1 MSFLYN
7 IFIYFYIG
15 ILYLI
20 SPFNKKVKTML
31 KGEKECFSK
40 LENIKSSDKIAWFH
54 CASLGEF
61 EQGRPLIEEV
71 KKQFPQYKIL
81 LSFYSP
87 SGYEAMKNYSLADW
101 VVYLPND
108 TKKNAKKFV
117 SIVKPDLIFF
127 VKYEFWYNYIS
138 ALKGR
143 RLFQVSLILR
153 ESQYF
158 FSWYGKWF
166 AKQLRYFEHF
176 FVQNQETA
184 NLLNKIG
191 YKNVTISGDTRFD
204 RVMRIANNAK
214 SFADIE
220 EFCRGDKKIILAG
233 SSWLADERIIEKAIK
248 NLNVKLI
255 IAPHIVGEAHINEI
269 QKLFP
274 NSILYS
280 ELAENKKESDVLI
293 INCIG
298 ILSNLYQYCDI
309 AYIGGGFGVGIHNTL
324 EAATFGKP
332 ICFGTNYH
340 KFQEAVDLINLKAA
354 YSINNEE
361 ELRQVFEQLLNNE
374 EVYNNSAKASKNY
387 VGEKIGACNKIINH
401 LSKQDE
407 SK

>member
-1 MSFLYN
+1 
-7 IFIYFYIG
+7 
-15 ILYLI
+15 
-20 SPFNKKVKTML
+20 ML
-31 KGEKECFSK
+31 KGQKECFDK
-40 LENIKSSDKIAWFH
+40 LKNINQNDKIAWFH

-61 EQGRPLIEEV
+61 EQGRPLLEQV
-71 KKQFPQYKIL
+71 KKTYPEYKIL

-87 SGYEAMKNYSLADW
+87 SGYEAMKNYSLADYI
-101 VVYLPND
+101 VYLPND
-108 TKKNAKKFV
+108 TRKNAKKFV
-117 SIVKPDLIFF
+117 EIVNPDLIFF
-127 VKYEFWYNYIS
+127 IKYEFWYNYIS

-153 ESQYF
+153 ENQYF

-166 AKQLRYFEHF
+166 AKQLKNFEHF

-184 NLLNKIG
+184 TLLNNIG

-204 RVMRIANNAK
+204 RVMTIANNAK
-214 SFADIE
+214 SFPDIE
-220 EFCRGDKKIILAG
+220 KFCEGNKKIILAG
-233 SSWLADERIIEKAIK
+233 SSWIADEKIIEKAIK
-248 NLNVKLI
+248 NLDVKLI

-269 QKLFP
+269 QQLFP

-280 ELAENKKESDVLI
+280 ELSENKKESNILI

-340 KFQEAVDLINLKAA
+340 KFQEAIDLINLNAA
-354 YSINNEE
+354 YSISGED
-361 ELRQVFEQLLNNE
+361 ELKQVFETLLSNE
-374 EVYNNSAKASKNY
+374 EIYKQSAEAAKNY
-387 VGEKIGACNKIINH
+387 VKNKTGACQKIIEH
-401 LSKQDE
+401 LKS
-407 SK
+407 

>member
-1 MSFLYN
+1 MRFLYN
-7 IFIYFYIG
+7 IFIHIYI
-15 ILYLI
+15 LALNLI

-31 KGEKECFSK
+31 KGEKECFDRLQNLNS
-40 LENIKSSDKIAWFH
+40 EDKVAWFH

-71 KKQFPQYKIL
+71 KKQFPEYKIL

-87 SGYEAMKNYSLADW
+87 SGYESKKNYALADY

-108 TKKNAKKFV
+108 TKSNAKKFV
-117 SIVKPDLIFF
+117 KKVNPDLIFF
-127 VKYEFWYNYIS
+127 IKYEFWYNYIS

-153 ESQYF
+153 QNQYF

-166 AKQLRYFEHF
+166 AKQLKNFEHF
-176 FVQNQETA
+176 FVQNQQTA

-204 RVMRIANNAK
+204 RVMTIANNAK
-214 SFADIE
+214 SFTEIE
-220 EFCRGDKKIILAG
+220 KFCEGNQKIILAG
-233 SSWLADERIIEKAIK
+233 SSWLADEKIIQQAVK
-248 NLNVKLI
+248 NLDIKLI
-255 IAPHIVGEAHINEI
+255 IAPHVVGENHINEI
-269 QKLFP
+269 QQLFP
-274 NSILYS
+274 EAILYS
-280 ELAENKKESDVLI
+280 ELANNDKKSNILI

-340 KFQEAVDLINLKAA
+340 KFQEAIDLINLKAA
-354 YSINNEE
+354 YSISNQE
-361 ELRQVFEQLLNNE
+361 ELKQVLETLLNNE
-374 EVYNNSAKASKNY
+374 KIYNQSAEASKDY
-387 VGEKIGACNKIINH
+387 VKTKIGACKKIIEH
-401 LSKQDE
+401 LKN
-407 SK
+407 

>member
-1 MSFLYN
+1 MRFLYN
-7 IFIYFYIG
+7 IFIHIYI
-15 ILYLI
+15 LALNLI

-31 KGEKECFSK
+31 KGEKECFDRLQNLNS
-40 LENIKSSDKIAWFH
+40 EDKVAWFH

-71 KKQFPQYKIL
+71 KKQFPEYKIL

-87 SGYEAMKNYSLADW
+87 SGYESKKDYALADY

-108 TKKNAKKFV
+108 TKSNAKKFV
-117 SIVKPDLIFF
+117 KKVNPDLIFF
-127 VKYEFWYNYIS
+127 IKYEFWYNYIS

-153 ESQYF
+153 QNQYF

-166 AKQLRYFEHF
+166 AKQLKNFEHF
-176 FVQNQETA
+176 FVQNQQTA

-204 RVMRIANNAK
+204 RVMTIANSAK
-214 SFADIE
+214 SFTEIE
-220 EFCRGDKKIILAG
+220 KFCEGNQKIILAG
-233 SSWLADERIIEKAIK
+233 SSWLADEKIIQQAVK
-248 NLNVKLI
+248 NLDIKLI
-255 IAPHIVGEAHINEI
+255 IAPHVVGENHINEI
-269 QKLFP
+269 QQLFP
-274 NSILYS
+274 EAILYS
-280 ELAENKKESDVLI
+280 ELANNDKKSNILI

-340 KFQEAVDLINLKAA
+340 KFQEAIDLINLKAA
-354 YSINNEE
+354 YSISNQE
-361 ELRQVFEQLLNNE
+361 ELKQVLETLLNNE
-374 EVYNNSAKASKNY
+374 KIYNQSAEASKDY
-387 VGEKIGACNKIINH
+387 VKTKIGACKKIIEH
-401 LSKQDE
+401 LKN
-407 SK
+407 

>member
-1 MSFLYN
+1 
-7 IFIYFYIG
+7 
-15 ILYLI
+15 
-20 SPFNKKVKTML
+20 
-31 KGEKECFSK
+31 
-40 LENIKSSDKIAWFH
+40 
-54 CASLGEF
+54 
-61 EQGRPLIEEV
+61 
-71 KKQFPQYKIL
+71 
-81 LSFYSP
+81 
-87 SGYEAMKNYSLADW
+87 
-101 VVYLPND
+101 
-108 TKKNAKKFV
+108 
-117 SIVKPDLIFF
+117 
-127 VKYEFWYNYIS
+127 
-138 ALKGR
+138 
-143 RLFQVSLILR
+143 
-153 ESQYF
+153 
-158 FSWYGKWF
+158 
-166 AKQLRYFEHF
+166 
-176 FVQNQETA
+176 
-184 NLLNKIG
+184 
-191 YKNVTISGDTRFD
+191 
-204 RVMRIANNAK
+204 MRIANNAK

-354 YSINNEE
+354 YSINNEQ

>member
-1 MSFLYN
+1 
-7 IFIYFYIG
+7 
-15 ILYLI
+15 
-20 SPFNKKVKTML
+20 ML
-31 KGEKECFSK
+31 KGEKECFDRLQNLNS
-40 LENIKSSDKIAWFH
+40 EDKVAWFH

-71 KKQFPQYKIL
+71 KKQFPEYKIL

-87 SGYEAMKNYSLADW
+87 SGYESKKDYALADY

-108 TKKNAKKFV
+108 TKSNAKKFV
-117 SIVKPDLIFF
+117 KKVNPDLIFF
-127 VKYEFWYNYIS
+127 IKYEFWYNYIS

-153 ESQYF
+153 QNQYF

-166 AKQLRYFEHF
+166 AKQLKNFEHF
-176 FVQNQETA
+176 FVQNQQTA

-204 RVMRIANNAK
+204 RVMTIANNAK
-214 SFADIE
+214 SFTEIE
-220 EFCRGDKKIILAG
+220 KFCEGNQKIILAG
-233 SSWLADERIIEKAIK
+233 SSWLADEKIIQQAVK
-248 NLNVKLI
+248 NLDIKLI
-255 IAPHIVGEAHINEI
+255 IAPHVVGENHINEI
-269 QKLFP
+269 QQLFP
-274 NSILYS
+274 EAILYS
-280 ELAENKKESDVLI
+280 ELANNDKKSNVLI

-340 KFQEAVDLINLKAA
+340 KFQEAIDLINLKAA
-354 YSINNEE
+354 YSISNQE
-361 ELRQVFEQLLNNE
+361 ELKQVLETLLNNE
-374 EVYNNSAKASKNY
+374 KIYNQSAEASKDY
-387 VGEKIGACNKIINH
+387 VKTKIGACKKIIEH
-401 LSKQDE
+401 LKN
-407 SK
+407 

>member
-1 MSFLYN
+1 MRFLYN
-7 IFIYFYIG
+7 IFIHIYI
-15 ILYLI
+15 LALNLI

-31 KGEKECFSK
+31 KGEKECFDRLQNLNS
-40 LENIKSSDKIAWFH
+40 EDKVAWFH

-71 KKQFPQYKIL
+71 KKQFPEYKIL

-87 SGYEAMKNYSLADW
+87 SGYESKKDYALADY

-108 TKKNAKKFV
+108 TKSNAKKFV
-117 SIVKPDLIFF
+117 KKVNPDLIFF
-127 VKYEFWYNYIS
+127 IKYEFWYNYIS

-153 ESQYF
+153 QNQYF

-166 AKQLRYFEHF
+166 AKQLKNFEHF
-176 FVQNQETA
+176 FVQNQQTA

-204 RVMRIANNAK
+204 RVMTIANNAK
-214 SFADIE
+214 SFTEIE
-220 EFCRGDKKIILAG
+220 KFCEGNQKIILAG
-233 SSWLADERIIEKAIK
+233 SSWLADERIIQQAVK
-248 NLNVKLI
+248 NLDIKLI
-255 IAPHIVGEAHINEI
+255 IAPHVVGENHINEI
-269 QKLFP
+269 QQLFP
-274 NSILYS
+274 EAILYS
-280 ELAENKKESDVLI
+280 ELANNDKKSNILI

-340 KFQEAVDLINLKAA
+340 KFQEAIDLINLKAA
-354 YSINNEE
+354 YSISNQE
-361 ELRQVFEQLLNNE
+361 ELKQVLETLLNNE
-374 EVYNNSAKASKNY
+374 KIYNQSAEASKDY
-387 VGEKIGACNKIINH
+387 VKTKIGACKKIIEH
-401 LSKQDE
+401 LKN
-407 SK
+407 

>member
-1 MSFLYN
+1 MRFLYN
-7 IFIYFYIG
+7 IFIHIYI
-15 ILYLI
+15 LALNLI

-31 KGEKECFSK
+31 KGEKKCFDRLQNLNS
-40 LENIKSSDKIAWFH
+40 EDKVAWFH

-71 KKQFPQYKIL
+71 KKQFPEYKIL

-87 SGYEAMKNYSLADW
+87 SGYESKKDYALADY

-108 TKKNAKKFV
+108 TKSNAKKFV
-117 SIVKPDLIFF
+117 KKVNPDLIFF
-127 VKYEFWYNYIS
+127 IKYEFWYNYIS

-153 ESQYF
+153 QNQYF

-166 AKQLRYFEHF
+166 AKQLKNFEHF
-176 FVQNQETA
+176 FVQNQQTA

-204 RVMRIANNAK
+204 RVMTIANNAK
-214 SFADIE
+214 SFTEIE
-220 EFCRGDKKIILAG
+220 KFCEGNQKIILAG
-233 SSWLADERIIEKAIK
+233 SSWLADEKIIQQAVK
-248 NLNVKLI
+248 NLDIKLI
-255 IAPHIVGEAHINEI
+255 IAPHVVGENHINEI
-269 QKLFP
+269 QQLFP
-274 NSILYS
+274 EAILYS
-280 ELAENKKESDVLI
+280 ELANNDKKSNILI

-340 KFQEAVDLINLKAA
+340 KFQEAIDLINLKAA
-354 YSINNEE
+354 YSISNQE
-361 ELRQVFEQLLNNE
+361 ELKQVLETLLNNE
-374 EVYNNSAKASKNY
+374 KIYNQSAEASKDY
-387 VGEKIGACNKIINH
+387 VKTKIGACKKIIEH
-401 LSKQDE
+401 LKN
-407 SK
+407 

>member
-1 MSFLYN
+1 MRFLYN
-7 IFIYFYIG
+7 IFIHIYI
-15 ILYLI
+15 LALNLI

-31 KGEKECFSK
+31 KGEKECFDRLQNLNS
-40 LENIKSSDKIAWFH
+40 EDKVAWFH

-71 KKQFPQYKIL
+71 KKQFPEYKIL

-87 SGYEAMKNYSLADW
+87 SGYESKKDYALADY

-108 TKKNAKKFV
+108 TKSNAKKFV
-117 SIVKPDLIFF
+117 KKVNPDLIFF
-127 VKYEFWYNYIS
+127 IKYEFWYNYIS

-153 ESQYF
+153 QNQYF

-166 AKQLRYFEHF
+166 AKQLKNFEHF
-176 FVQNQETA
+176 FVQNQQTA
-184 NLLNKIG
+184 TLLNKIG

-204 RVMRIANNAK
+204 RVMTIANNAK
-214 SFADIE
+214 SFTEIE
-220 EFCRGDKKIILAG
+220 KFCEGNQKIILAG
-233 SSWLADERIIEKAIK
+233 SSWLADEKIIQQAVK
-248 NLNVKLI
+248 NLDIKLI
-255 IAPHIVGEAHINEI
+255 IAPHVVGENHINEI
-269 QKLFP
+269 QQLFP
-274 NSILYS
+274 EAILYS
-280 ELAENKKESDVLI
+280 ELANNDKKSNILI

-340 KFQEAVDLINLKAA
+340 KFQEAIDLINLKAA
-354 YSINNEE
+354 YSISNQE
-361 ELRQVFEQLLNNE
+361 ELKQVLETLLNNE
-374 EVYNNSAKASKNY
+374 KIYNQSAEASKDY
-387 VGEKIGACNKIINH
+387 VKTKIGACKKIIEH
-401 LSKQDE
+401 LNN
-407 SK
+407 

>member
-1 MSFLYN
+1 
-7 IFIYFYIG
+7 
-15 ILYLI
+15 
-20 SPFNKKVKTML
+20 ML
-31 KGEKECFSK
+31 KGEKECFDRLQNLNS
-40 LENIKSSDKIAWFH
+40 EDKVAWFH

-71 KKQFPQYKIL
+71 KKQFPEYKIL

-87 SGYEAMKNYSLADW
+87 SGYESKKDYALADY

-108 TKKNAKKFV
+108 TKSNAKKFV
-117 SIVKPDLIFF
+117 KKVNPDLIFF
-127 VKYEFWYNYIS
+127 IKYEFWYNYIS

-153 ESQYF
+153 QNQYF

-166 AKQLRYFEHF
+166 AKQLKNFEHF
-176 FVQNQETA
+176 FVQNQQTA

-204 RVMRIANNAK
+204 RVMTIANNAK
-214 SFADIE
+214 SFTEIE
-220 EFCRGDKKIILAG
+220 KFCEGNQKIILAG
-233 SSWLADERIIEKAIK
+233 SSWLADEKIIQQAVK
-248 NLNVKLI
+248 NLDIKLI
-255 IAPHIVGEAHINEI
+255 IAPHVVGENHINEI
-269 QKLFP
+269 QQLFP
-274 NSILYS
+274 EAILYS
-280 ELAENKKESDVLI
+280 ELAENKKESNILI

-340 KFQEAVDLINLKAA
+340 KFQEAIDLINLKAA
-354 YSINNEE
+354 YSISNQE
-361 ELRQVFEQLLNNE
+361 ELKQVLETLLNNE
-374 EVYNNSAKASKNY
+374 KIYNQSAEASKDY
-387 VGEKIGACNKIINH
+387 VKTKIGACKKIIEH
-401 LSKQDE
+401 LKN
-407 SK
+407 

>member
-1 MSFLYN
+1 MRFLYN
-7 IFIYFYIG
+7 IFIHIYI
-15 ILYLI
+15 LALNLI

-31 KGEKECFSK
+31 KGEKECFDRLQNLNS
-40 LENIKSSDKIAWFH
+40 EDKVAWFH

-61 EQGRPLIEEV
+61 EQGRPLIEEI
-71 KKQFPQYKIL
+71 KKQFPEYKIL

-87 SGYEAMKNYSLADW
+87 SGYESKKNYALADY

-108 TKKNAKKFV
+108 TKSNAKKFV
-117 SIVKPDLIFF
+117 KKVNPDLIFF
-127 VKYEFWYNYIS
+127 IKYEFWYNYIS

-153 ESQYF
+153 QNQYF

-166 AKQLRYFEHF
+166 AKQLKNFEHF
-176 FVQNQETA
+176 FVQNQQTA

-204 RVMRIANNAK
+204 RVMTIANNAK
-214 SFADIE
+214 SFTEIE
-220 EFCRGDKKIILAG
+220 KFCEGNQKIILAG
-233 SSWLADERIIEKAIK
+233 SSWLADEKIIQQAVK
-248 NLNVKLI
+248 NLDIKLI
-255 IAPHIVGEAHINEI
+255 IAPHVVGENHINEI
-269 QKLFP
+269 QQLFP
-274 NSILYS
+274 EAILYS
-280 ELAENKKESDVLI
+280 ELANNDKKSNILI

-340 KFQEAVDLINLKAA
+340 KFQEAIDLINLKAA
-354 YSINNEE
+354 YSISNQE
-361 ELRQVFEQLLNNE
+361 ELKQVLETLLNNE
-374 EVYNNSAKASKNY
+374 KIYNQSAEASKDY
-387 VGEKIGACNKIINH
+387 VKTKIGACKKIIEH
-401 LSKQDE
+401 LKN
-407 SK
+407 

>member
-1 MSFLYN
+1 MRFLYN
-7 IFIYFYIG
+7 IFIHIYI
-15 ILYLI
+15 LALNLI

-31 KGEKECFSK
+31 KGEKECFDRLQNLNS
-40 LENIKSSDKIAWFH
+40 EDKVAWFH

-71 KKQFPQYKIL
+71 KKQFPEYKIL

-87 SGYEAMKNYSLADW
+87 SGYESKKDYALADY

-108 TKKNAKKFV
+108 TKSNAKKFV
-117 SIVKPDLIFF
+117 KKVNPDLIFF
-127 VKYEFWYNYIS
+127 IKYEFWYNYIS

-153 ESQYF
+153 QNQYF

-166 AKQLRYFEHF
+166 AKQLKNFEHF
-176 FVQNQETA
+176 FVQNQQTA

-204 RVMRIANNAK
+204 RVMTIANNAK
-214 SFADIE
+214 SFTEIE
-220 EFCRGDKKIILAG
+220 KFCEGNQKIILAG
-233 SSWLADERIIEKAIK
+233 SSWLADEKIIQQAVK
-248 NLNVKLI
+248 NLDIKLI
-255 IAPHIVGEAHINEI
+255 IAPHVVGENHINEI
-269 QKLFP
+269 QQLFP
-274 NSILYS
+274 EAILYS
-280 ELAENKKESDVLI
+280 ELANNDKKSNILI

-340 KFQEAVDLINLKAA
+340 KFQEAIDLINLKAA
-354 YSINNEE
+354 YSISNQE
-361 ELRQVFEQLLNNE
+361 ELKQVLETLLNNE
-374 EVYNNSAKASKNY
+374 KIYNQSAKASKDY
-387 VGEKIGACNKIINH
+387 VKTKIGACKKIIEH
-401 LSKQDE
+401 LKN
-407 SK
+407 

>member
-1 MSFLYN
+1 MRFLYN
-7 IFIYFYIG
+7 IFIHIYI
-15 ILYLI
+15 LALNLI

-31 KGEKECFSK
+31 KGEKECFDRLQNLNS
-40 LENIKSSDKIAWFH
+40 EDKVAWFH

-71 KKQFPQYKIL
+71 KKQFPEYKIL

-87 SGYEAMKNYSLADW
+87 SGYESKKDYALADY

-108 TKKNAKKFV
+108 TKSNAKKFV
-117 SIVKPDLIFF
+117 KKVNPDLIFF
-127 VKYEFWYNYIS
+127 IKYEFWYNYIS

-153 ESQYF
+153 ENQYF

-166 AKQLRYFEHF
+166 AKQLKNFEHF
-176 FVQNQETA
+176 FVQNQQTA

-204 RVMRIANNAK
+204 RVMTIANNAK
-214 SFADIE
+214 SFTEIE
-220 EFCRGDKKIILAG
+220 KFCEGNQKIILAG
-233 SSWLADERIIEKAIK
+233 SSWLADEKIIQQAVK
-248 NLNVKLI
+248 NLDIKLI
-255 IAPHIVGEAHINEI
+255 IAPHVVGENHINEI
-269 QKLFP
+269 QQLFP
-274 NSILYS
+274 EAILYS
-280 ELAENKKESDVLI
+280 ELANNDKKSNVLI

-340 KFQEAVDLINLKAA
+340 KFQEAIDLINLKAA
-354 YSINNEE
+354 YSISNQE
-361 ELRQVFEQLLNNE
+361 ELKQVLETLLNKE
-374 EVYNNSAKASKNY
+374 KIYNQSAEASKDY
-387 VGEKIGACNKIINH
+387 VKTKIGACKKIIEH
-401 LSKQDE
+401 LKN
-407 SK
+407 

>member
-1 MSFLYN
+1 MRFLYN
-7 IFIYFYIG
+7 IFIHIYI
-15 ILYLI
+15 LALNLI

-31 KGEKECFSK
+31 KGEKECFDRLQNLNS
-40 LENIKSSDKIAWFH
+40 EDKVAWFH

-71 KKQFPQYKIL
+71 KKQFPEYKIL

-87 SGYEAMKNYSLADW
+87 SGYESKKDYALADY

-108 TKKNAKKFV
+108 TKSNAKKFV
-117 SIVKPDLIFF
+117 KKVNPDLIFF
-127 VKYEFWYNYIS
+127 IKYEFWYNYIS

-153 ESQYF
+153 QNQYF

-166 AKQLRYFEHF
+166 AKQLKNFEHF
-176 FVQNQETA
+176 FVQNQQTA

-191 YKNVTISGDTRFD
+191 YKNVIISGDTRFD
-204 RVMRIANNAK
+204 RVMTIANNAK
-214 SFADIE
+214 SFTEIE
-220 EFCRGDKKIILAG
+220 KFCDGNQKIILAG
-233 SSWLADERIIEKAIK
+233 SSWLADEKIIQQAVK
-248 NLNVKLI
+248 NLDIKLI
-255 IAPHIVGEAHINEI
+255 IAPHVVGENHINEI
-269 QKLFP
+269 QQLFP
-274 NSILYS
+274 EAILYS
-280 ELAENKKESDVLI
+280 ELANNDKKSNILI

-340 KFQEAVDLINLKAA
+340 KFQEAIDLINLKAA
-354 YSINNEE
+354 YSISNQE
-361 ELRQVFEQLLNNE
+361 ELKQVLETLLNNE
-374 EVYNNSAKASKNY
+374 KIYNQSAEASKDY
-387 VGEKIGACNKIINH
+387 VKTKIGACKKIIEH
-401 LSKQDE
+401 LKN
-407 SK
+407 

>member
-1 MSFLYN
+1 MRFLYN
-7 IFIYFYIG
+7 IFIHIYI
-15 ILYLI
+15 LALNLI

-31 KGEKECFSK
+31 KGEKECFDRLQNLNS
-40 LENIKSSDKIAWFH
+40 EDKVAWFH

-71 KKQFPQYKIL
+71 KKQFPEYKIL

-87 SGYEAMKNYSLADW
+87 SGYESKKDYALADY

-108 TKKNAKKFV
+108 TKSNAKKFV
-117 SIVKPDLIFF
+117 KKVNPDLIFF
-127 VKYEFWYNYIS
+127 IKYEFWYNYIS

-153 ESQYF
+153 QNQYF

-166 AKQLRYFEHF
+166 AKQLKNFEHF
-176 FVQNQETA
+176 FVQNQQTA

-204 RVMRIANNAK
+204 RVMTIANNAK
-214 SFADIE
+214 SFTEIE
-220 EFCRGDKKIILAG
+220 KFCKGNQKIILAG
-233 SSWLADERIIEKAIK
+233 SSWLADEKIIEKAI
-248 NLNVKLI
+248 NDLDIKLI
-255 IAPHIVGEAHINEI
+255 IAPHIVEQSHINEI
-269 QKLFP
+269 QELFP
-274 NSILYS
+274 KSILYS
-280 ELAENKKESDVLI
+280 ELAEDKKESNILI

-340 KFQEAVDLINLKAA
+340 KFQEAIDLINLKAA
-354 YSINNEE
+354 YSISNQE
-361 ELRQVFEQLLNNE
+361 ELKQVLETLLNNE
-374 EVYNNSAKASKNY
+374 KIYNQSAEASKDY
-387 VGEKIGACNKIINH
+387 VKTKIGACKKIIEH
-401 LSKQDE
+401 LKN
-407 SK
+407 

>member
-1 MSFLYN
+1 MGFLYN
-7 IFIYFYIG
+7 IFIHIYI
-15 ILYLI
+15 LALNLI

-31 KGEKECFSK
+31 KGEKECFDRLQNLNS
-40 LENIKSSDKIAWFH
+40 EDKVAWFH

-71 KKQFPQYKIL
+71 KKQFPEYKIL

-87 SGYEAMKNYSLADW
+87 SGYESKKDYALADY

-108 TKKNAKKFV
+108 TKSNAKKFV
-117 SIVKPDLIFF
+117 KKVNPDLIFF
-127 VKYEFWYNYIS
+127 IKYEFWYNYIS

-153 ESQYF
+153 QNQYF

-166 AKQLRYFEHF
+166 AKQLKNFEHF
-176 FVQNQETA
+176 FVQNQQTA

-204 RVMRIANNAK
+204 RVMTIANNAK
-214 SFADIE
+214 SFTEIE
-220 EFCRGDKKIILAG
+220 KFCEGNQKIILAG
-233 SSWLADERIIEKAIK
+233 SSWLADEKIIQQAVK
-248 NLNVKLI
+248 NLDIKLI
-255 IAPHIVGEAHINEI
+255 IAPHVVGENHINEI
-269 QKLFP
+269 QQLFP
-274 NSILYS
+274 EAILYS
-280 ELAENKKESDVLI
+280 ELANNDKKSNILI

-340 KFQEAVDLINLKAA
+340 KFQEAIDLINLKVA
-354 YSINNEE
+354 YSISNQE
-361 ELRQVFEQLLNNE
+361 ELKQVLETLLNNE
-374 EVYNNSAKASKNY
+374 KIYNQSAEASKDY
-387 VGEKIGACNKIINH
+387 VKTKIGACKKIIEH
-401 LSKQDE
+401 LKN
-407 SK
+407 

>member
-1 MSFLYN
+1 MQEDRDISMHKN
-7 IFIYFYIG
+7 TVPATSYFASASDYDFFGGYDHAKQCGVVHIG
-15 ILYLI
+15 DHHV
-20 SPFNKKVKTML
+20 SPGKKMFTWGYCQLAKSWENALTDEDGQYAELMAGSYSDNQPNFSWL
-31 KGEKECFSK
+31 EAYESKEFS
-40 LENIKSSDKIAWFH
+40 
-54 CASLGEF
+54 
-61 EQGRPLIEEV
+61 Q
-71 KKQFPQYKIL
+71 
-81 LSFYSP
+81 
-87 SGYEAMKNYSLADW
+87 
-101 VVYLPND
+101 
-108 TKKNAKKFV
+108 
-117 SIVKPDLIFF
+117 
-127 VKYEFWYNYIS
+127 FWYPIS
-138 ALKGR
+138 QIGTPE
-143 RLFQVSLILR
+143 F
-153 ESQYF
+153 
-158 FSWYGKWF
+158 
-166 AKQLRYFEHF
+166 
-176 FVQNQETA
+176 A
-184 NLLNKIG
+184 NLKCAFKIYRGEENTFKIQSTEG

-354 YSINNEE
+354 YSINNEQ
-361 ELRQVFEQLLNNE
+361 ELRQVFKQLLNNE

>member
-1 MSFLYN
+1 MRFLYN
-7 IFIYFYIG
+7 IFIHIYI
-15 ILYLI
+15 LALNLI
-20 SPFNKKVKTML
+20 SPFNKKIKTML
-31 KGEKECFSK
+31 KGEKGCFDRLQNLNS
-40 LENIKSSDKIAWFH
+40 EDKVAWFH

-71 KKQFPQYKIL
+71 KKQFPEYKIL

-87 SGYEAMKNYSLADW
+87 SGYESKKDYALADY

-108 TKKNAKKFV
+108 TKSNAKKFV
-117 SIVKPDLIFF
+117 KKVNPDLIFF
-127 VKYEFWYNYIS
+127 IKYEFWYNYIS

-153 ESQYF
+153 QNQYF

-166 AKQLRYFEHF
+166 AKQLKNFEHF
-176 FVQNQETA
+176 FVQNQQTA

-204 RVMRIANNAK
+204 RVMTIANNAK
-214 SFADIE
+214 SFTEIE
-220 EFCRGDKKIILAG
+220 KFCEGNQKIILAG
-233 SSWLADERIIEKAIK
+233 SSWLADEKIIQQAVK
-248 NLNVKLI
+248 NLDIKLI
-255 IAPHIVGEAHINEI
+255 IAPHVVGENHINEI
-269 QKLFP
+269 QQLFP
-274 NSILYS
+274 EAILYS
-280 ELAENKKESDVLI
+280 ELANNDKKSNVLI

-340 KFQEAVDLINLKAA
+340 KFQEAIDLINLKAA
-354 YSINNEE
+354 YSISNQE
-361 ELRQVFEQLLNNE
+361 ELKQVLETLLNNE
-374 EVYNNSAKASKNY
+374 KIYNQSAEASKDY
-387 VGEKIGACNKIINH
+387 VKTKIGACKKIIEH
-401 LSKQDE
+401 LKN
-407 SK
+407 

>member
-1 MSFLYN
+1 MRFLYN
-7 IFIYFYIG
+7 IFIHIYI
-15 ILYLI
+15 LVLNLI

-31 KGEKECFSK
+31 KGEKECFDRLQNLNSG
-40 LENIKSSDKIAWFH
+40 DKVAWFH

-71 KKQFPQYKIL
+71 KKQFPEYKIL

-87 SGYEAMKNYSLADW
+87 SGYESKKDYALADY

-108 TKKNAKKFV
+108 TKSNAKKFV
-117 SIVKPDLIFF
+117 KKVNPDLIFF
-127 VKYEFWYNYIS
+127 IKYEFWYNYIS

-153 ESQYF
+153 QNQYF

-166 AKQLRYFEHF
+166 AKQLKNFEHF
-176 FVQNQETA
+176 FVQNQQTA

-204 RVMRIANNAK
+204 RVMTIANNAK
-214 SFADIE
+214 SFTEIE
-220 EFCRGDKKIILAG
+220 KFCEGNQKIILAG
-233 SSWLADERIIEKAIK
+233 SSWLADEKIIQQAVK
-248 NLNVKLI
+248 NLDIKLI
-255 IAPHIVGEAHINEI
+255 IAPHVVGENHINEI
-269 QKLFP
+269 QQLFP
-274 NSILYS
+274 EAILYS
-280 ELAENKKESDVLI
+280 ELANNDKKSNILI

-340 KFQEAVDLINLKAA
+340 KFQEAIDLINLKAA
-354 YSINNEE
+354 YSISNQE
-361 ELRQVFEQLLNNE
+361 ELKQVLETLLNNE
-374 EVYNNSAKASKNY
+374 KIYNQSAEASKDY
-387 VGEKIGACNKIINH
+387 VKTKIGACKKIIEH
-401 LSKQDE
+401 LKN
-407 SK
+407 

>member
-1 MSFLYN
+1 MRFLYN
-7 IFIYFYIG
+7 IFIHIYI
-15 ILYLI
+15 LALNLI

-31 KGEKECFSK
+31 KGEKECFDRLQNLNS
-40 LENIKSSDKIAWFH
+40 EDKVAWFH

-61 EQGRPLIEEV
+61 EQGRPLIEKV
-71 KKQFPQYKIL
+71 KKQFPEYKIL

-87 SGYEAMKNYSLADW
+87 SGYESKKDYALADY

-108 TKKNAKKFV
+108 TKSNAKKFV
-117 SIVKPDLIFF
+117 KKVNPDLIFF
-127 VKYEFWYNYIS
+127 IKYEFWYNYIS

-153 ESQYF
+153 QNQYF

-166 AKQLRYFEHF
+166 AKQLKNFEHF
-176 FVQNQETA
+176 FVQNQQTA

-204 RVMRIANNAK
+204 RVMTIANNAK
-214 SFADIE
+214 SFTEIE
-220 EFCRGDKKIILAG
+220 KFCEGNQKIILAG
-233 SSWLADERIIEKAIK
+233 SSWLADEKIIQQAVK
-248 NLNVKLI
+248 NLDIKLI
-255 IAPHIVGEAHINEI
+255 IAPHVVGENHINEI
-269 QKLFP
+269 QQLFP
-274 NSILYS
+274 EAILYS
-280 ELAENKKESDVLI
+280 ELANNDKKSNILI

-340 KFQEAVDLINLKAA
+340 KFQEAIDLINLKAA
-354 YSINNEE
+354 YSISNQK
-361 ELRQVFEQLLNNE
+361 ELKQVLETLLNNE
-374 EVYNNSAKASKNY
+374 KIYNQSAEASKDY
-387 VGEKIGACNKIINH
+387 VKTKIGACKKIIEH
-401 LSKQDE
+401 LKN
-407 SK
+407 

>member
-1 MSFLYN
+1 MRFLYN
-7 IFIYFYIG
+7 IFIHIYI
-15 ILYLI
+15 LALNLI

-31 KGEKECFSK
+31 KGEKECFDRLQNLNS
-40 LENIKSSDKIAWFH
+40 EDKVAWFH

-71 KKQFPQYKIL
+71 KKQFPEYKIL

-87 SGYEAMKNYSLADW
+87 SGYESKKDYALADY

-108 TKKNAKKFV
+108 TKSNAKKFV
-117 SIVKPDLIFF
+117 KKVNPDLIFF
-127 VKYEFWYNYIS
+127 IKYEFWYNYIS

-153 ESQYF
+153 QNQYF

-166 AKQLRYFEHF
+166 AKQLKNFEHF
-176 FVQNQETA
+176 FVQNQQTA

-204 RVMRIANNAK
+204 RVMTIANNAK
-214 SFADIE
+214 SFTEIE
-220 EFCRGDKKIILAG
+220 KFCEGNQKIILAG
-233 SSWLADERIIEKAIK
+233 SSWLADEKIIQQAVK
-248 NLNVKLI
+248 NLDIKLI
-255 IAPHIVGEAHINEI
+255 IAPHVVGENHINEI
-269 QKLFP
+269 QQLFP
-274 NSILYS
+274 EAILYS
-280 ELAENKKESDVLI
+280 ELANNDKKSNVLI

-340 KFQEAVDLINLKAA
+340 KFQEAIDLINLKAA
-354 YSINNEE
+354 YSISNQE
-361 ELRQVFEQLLNNE
+361 ELKQVLETLLNNE
-374 EVYNNSAKASKNY
+374 KIYNQSAEASKDY
-387 VGEKIGACNKIINH
+387 VKTKIGACKKIIEH
-401 LSKQDE
+401 LKN
-407 SK
+407 

>member
-1 MSFLYN
+1 
-7 IFIYFYIG
+7 
-15 ILYLI
+15 
-20 SPFNKKVKTML
+20 ML
-31 KGEKECFSK
+31 KGEKECFDRLQNLNS
-40 LENIKSSDKIAWFH
+40 EDKVAWFH

-71 KKQFPQYKIL
+71 KKQFPEYKIL

-87 SGYEAMKNYSLADW
+87 SGYESKKDYALADY

-108 TKKNAKKFV
+108 TKSNAKKFV
-117 SIVKPDLIFF
+117 KKVNPDLIFF
-127 VKYEFWYNYIS
+127 IKYEFWYNYIS

-153 ESQYF
+153 QNQYF

-166 AKQLRYFEHF
+166 AKQLKNFEHF
-176 FVQNQETA
+176 FVQNQQTA

-204 RVMRIANNAK
+204 RVMTIANNAK
-214 SFADIE
+214 SFTEIE
-220 EFCRGDKKIILAG
+220 NFCEGNQKIILAG
-233 SSWLADERIIEKAIK
+233 SSWLADEKIIQQAVK
-248 NLNVKLI
+248 NLDIKLI
-255 IAPHIVGEAHINEI
+255 IAPHVVGENHINEI
-269 QKLFP
+269 QQLFP
-274 NSILYS
+274 EAILYS
-280 ELAENKKESDVLI
+280 ELANNDKKSNILI

-340 KFQEAVDLINLKAA
+340 KFQEAIDLINLKAA
-354 YSINNEE
+354 YSISNQE
-361 ELRQVFEQLLNNE
+361 ELKQVLETLLNNE
-374 EVYNNSAKASKNY
+374 KIYNQSAEASKDY
-387 VGEKIGACNKIINH
+387 VKTKIGACKKIIEH
-401 LSKQDE
+401 LKN
-407 SK
+407 

>member
-1 MSFLYN
+1 MNFLYN
-7 IFIYFYIG
+7 LFIYIYII
-15 ILYLI
+15 ILNLI
-20 SPFNKKVKTML
+20 APFNKKIKTML
-31 KGEKECFSK
+31 KGERECFAK
-40 LENIKSSDKIAWFH
+40 LSNINPNENIAWFH

-71 KKQFPQYKIL
+71 KKQFQNYKIL

-87 SGYEAMKNYSLADW
+87 SGYEQIKNTPLADW

-108 TKKNAKKFV
+108 TKRNAKKFV
-117 SIVKPDLIFF
+117 DLVNPDLVFF

-153 ESQYF
+153 NNQYF
-158 FSWYGKWF
+158 FTWYGKWF
-166 AKQLRYFEHF
+166 SKQLKHFEHF
-176 FVQNQETA
+176 FVQNKETES
-184 NLLNKIG
+184 LLNTIG
-191 YKNVTISGDTRFD
+191 YSNVTISGDTRFD
-204 RVMRIANNAK
+204 RVMTIANNAK
-214 SFADIE
+214 RFPGIE
-220 EFCRGDKKIILAG
+220 EFCNGEEKIILAG
-233 SSWLADERIIEKAIK
+233 SSWLPDEKIIAQATKGMNI
-248 NLNVKLI
+248 KLI
-255 IAPHIVGEAHINEI
+255 IAPHVIAQSHINEI
-269 QKLFP
+269 QELFP

-280 ELAENKKESDVLI
+280 ELSQNTKQSNVLI

-354 YSINNEE
+354 YSICDANE
-361 ELRQVFEQLLNNE
+361 LKNILSTLLIDNE
-374 EVYNNSAKASKNY
+374 IYNRACNSAKKY
-387 VGEKIGACNKIINH
+387 VEDKTGACEKIISH
-401 LSKQDE
+401 LKSN
-407 SK
+407 